1 MTTTT
6 NEPRKDTRS
15 AEFPKYAVER
25 HNHLA
30 ALANRQ
36 ASLSAQPHREDW
48 LQLAHNHKLSAA
60 EAKAKTTSGYE
71 ERRENLAEILK
82 AVERDGLSGP
92 RDLDVALDAIE
103 ALFDVSTP

>member
-1 MTTTT
+1 MTKTPD
-6 NEPRKDTRS
+6 ELKAQAAEIRS
-15 AEFPKYAVER
+15 LIAAVEKG
-25 HNHLA
+25 A
-30 ALANRQ
+30 
-36 ASLSAQPHREDW
+36 
-48 LQLAHNHKLSAA
+48 
-60 EAKAKTTSGYE
+60 TSGYE